1 MIINSIDIVSFGKL
15 KDFHVDFNKGLN
27 VIYGDVENGQATI
40 IDFIKMLF
48 YGATSIEENHDAST
62 NERLKYRPFDSDDN
76 TIMGGSIDFIFND
89 KLLRITRTFKDCN
102 SNDEVALYN
111 MTDNFQVDIGNE
123 HEVGRFLLGM
133 NLQSFER
140 SIFINNINFS
150 TTDEKSIQKLTN
162 IISSYDE
169 NTSAELVKT
178 RLCNAKETY
187 LSKSGKIGILD
198 KNKATLTSLYEDIN
212 SAQAEE
218 SQKLRMQMEYQAV
231 QENRDEIVARY
242 DDLRRTL
249 TIQQTMAEV
258 NALKSTVAKLD
269 DIKKLQQELDT
280 RKKALTNENVT
291 INDEFIKNAQQK
303 FNTIQQIGEM
313 KNQYQS
319 NVYRVKTE
327 LETMTE
333 TLNSSFTE
341 ERELFNEAVEQ
352 IEFTNGH
359 IKNLDKAIT
368 DKKKELETLS
378 DKIKDADV
386 NFRVIDEQVKAKKE
400 LDQQRLEIAHQQ
412 LTDARQPVTYS
423 NPTSSKTFIT
433 WGAIIIALGILLT
446 LTVNPWC
453 LLVIGIGIV
462 MAIINLF
469 DKQNTSKKGSAKYQR
484 VDEIAVTKANENIQK
499 VRHDIEIEQY
509 SITKKQREAQKQL
522 NLLKLNQEQLLADCD
537 KYNDQKNTLIKNLDY
552 WENQKKET
560 EAVFSKEQAKVDRKK
575 NELSTLM
582 ENISNSEENFC
593 NAQND
598 IIQYMSTF
606 KPCSTINDVSNLI
619 VTLNTEL
626 QSIKTLQSRIEY
638 QSELLKSE
646 TNGQSYDE
654 LKEKLMDITA
664 DFIEMCGKE
673 NPEPMS
679 VAELSKLKAEI
690 DDCQF
695 SLNMQNADLSY
706 INSDMRTKFRNRT
719 CVTAI
724 EHTINHLERDILKQ
738 EKFCHSLDLAYE
750 VLNQSIEEL
759 HQYMP
764 TFNQKTSNIFNQL
777 SDGSYESLAI
787 TTTLDTAIQHDSYL
801 ADWKYLSN
809 GTIEQSYLSLRLGV
823 SQMISESSFATS
835 LPIFLNDDFI
845 QYDNES
851 VLKGIKFLADYS
863 NTSQT
868 IMFTCHKNVFD
879 TIQQNDIPSMLIA
892 LV

>member
-1 MIINSIDIVSFGKL
+1 LIIKSIDIVAFGKL
-15 KDFHVDFNKGLN
+15 KNFHVDFSKNLN

-48 YGATSIEENHDAST
+48 YGATSLEEDHDTFT
-62 NERLKYRPFDSDDN
+62 NERLKYRPYDSDNDTN
-76 TIMGGSIDFIFND
+76 MGGSIDFIFNE
-89 KLLRITRTFKDCN
+89 KVHRLHRTFKDCN
-102 SNDEVALYN
+102 LNDIVTLSNL
-111 MTDNFQVDIGNE
+111 TDNVQLDIGDE
-123 HEVGRFLLGM
+123 HQVGKILLDM

-140 SIFINNINFS
+140 SMFIDNINFNIA
-150 TTDEKSIQKLTN
+150 DEKATQKLMN

-169 NTSAELVKT
+169 NTSAHMVKT
-178 RLCNAKETY
+178 RLSNAKESY

-242 DDLRRTL
+242 DELRKTL
-249 TIQQTMAEV
+249 TIQQTMSEV

-269 DIKKLQQELDT
+269 DINKLQKELNT
-280 RKKALTNENVT
+280 RKDALTNENVT

-303 FNTIQQIGEM
+303 FNTMQQIGEM

-319 NVYRVKTE
+319 NVYKVKTE

-333 TLNSSFTE
+333 TLNTSFTE
-341 ERELFNEAVEQ
+341 ERELFDEAVEQ

-359 IKNLDKAIT
+359 IKNLDKAIA
-368 DKKKELETLS
+368 DKNTELEKLS
-378 DKIKDADV
+378 ESIKDADI
-386 NFRVIDEQVKAKKE
+386 NFRVIDEQVKAKKV
-400 LDQQRLEIAHQQ
+400 LDQERLDIAQQQ
-412 LTDARQPVTYS
+412 LVDARQPVTYS
-423 NPTSSKTFIT
+423 NPTSSKTFLM
-433 WGAIIIALGILLT
+433 WGGIIVALGILLT

-469 DKQNTSKKGSAKYQR
+469 DKQNVSKKGSAKYQR
-484 VDEIAVTKANENIQK
+484 VDEVAITKANENIQN

-509 SITKKQREAQKQL
+509 SINKKLREAQKQL

-537 KYNDQKNTLIKNLDY
+537 KFKDQRNTLIKNLDY
-552 WENQKKET
+552 WKNQKVET
-560 EAVFSKEQAKVDRKK
+560 EAIFSSEQAKVDKKK

-582 ENISNSEENFC
+582 ENISNSEESFYK
-593 NAQND
+593 AQND
-598 IIQYMSTF
+598 IIQYMSAF
-606 KPCSTINDVSNLI
+606 KPCSSINDVNNLI
-619 VTLNTEL
+619 VSLNTEL
-626 QSIKTLQSRIEY
+626 QNIKTLQSKIEY
-638 QSELLKSE
+638 QSEVLKSE

-654 LKEKLMDITA
+654 LKEKLTDITA
-664 DFIEMCGKE
+664 DFIEMCGRE

-695 SLNMQNADLSY
+695 SLNMQNADLSH
-706 INSDMRTKFRNRT
+706 IDTDMRAKFRNRT

-724 EHTINHLERDILKQ
+724 EHTINHLERDIVKQ

-750 VLNQSIEEL
+750 VLDQSIEEL
-759 HQYMP
+759 QQYMP
-764 TFNQKTSNIFNQL
+764 EFNQKTSNIFNQL
-777 SDGSYESLAI
+777 SDSSYESLAI
-787 TTTLDTAIQHDSYL
+787 TTTLDMAIQHNESL

-823 SQMISESSFATS
+823 SQMISNSSFATS
-835 LPIFLNDDFI
+835 LPVFLNDDFI
-845 QYDNES
+845 QYDNEN
-851 VLKGIKFLADYS
+851 VLKGINFLLEYS

-879 TIQQNDIPSMLIA
+879 TIKQNDIPSMLIA